1 MNLIIILKAL
11 WIGSTMTIPGVSG
24 GTMAI
29 IVGIYEQLISSI
41 NGLLKNP
48 RKNLPF
54 IIKFLIGAGT
64 GFILFAKL
72 VTSLLENPTTGP
84 IVKIFFIIIILAGIP
99 FLYKKTGIQKLSL
112 SHLLYV
118 LAGALIIYLI
128 SLIPAG
134 TFAQSSG
141 LLGLLIQFI
150 GGIIIAIALVLPG
163 ISVSHMLLILGIY
176 ENVMKNVYTFQWL
189 NLIPIILGV
198 LLGTF
203 TTTAILE
210 NFLNT
215 HPDKVYL
222 IIIGFVAAS
231 LGMLI

>member
-24 GTMAI
+24 GTMAV

-72 VTSLLENPTTGP
+72 VTSLLETPSTGP

-99 FLYKKTGIQKLSL
+99 FLYRKTGIQKLEF
-112 SHLLYV
+112 SHFLYV

-134 TFAQSSG
+134 TFTQSTG

-189 NLIPIILGV
+189 SLIPIILGV

-210 NFLNT
+210 KFLT
-215 HPDKVYL
+215 KHPDKVYL

>member
-24 GTMAI
+24 GTMAV

-72 VTSLLENPTTGP
+72 VTSLLETPSTGP

-99 FLYKKTGIQKLSL
+99 FLYRKTGIQKLEF
-112 SHLLYV
+112 SHFLYV

-134 TFAQSSG
+134 TFTQSTG

-189 NLIPIILGV
+189 SLIPIILGV

-210 NFLNT
+210 KFLT
-215 HPDKVYL
+215 KYPDKVYL